1 MEIVRKLEVLGYKV
15 FLQGNR
21 LCYEFIGKGKPD
33 PTTATD
39 LLQKLKAQKDE
50 IINYLKFTQNNTAV
64 KIHSDLL
71 YEDIWILS
79 DDKMQSKIDDDLVVY
94 FPEEVRHLSKLKTSS
109 EHIGKIHAVKKIFP
123 GSKIV
128 WN

>member
-1 MEIVRKLEVLGYKV
+1 MEIIRKLEVLGYKV
-15 FLQGNR
+15 FLQEDR

-33 PTTATD
+33 PTTVTA

-50 IINYLKFTQNNTAV
+50 IINYLNFTQNNTAV
-64 KIHSDLL
+64 KIYSGLL
-71 YEDIWILS
+71 HEDIWLLS
-79 DDKMQSKIDDDLVVY
+79 DDKMQSKIHDDLVVY
-94 FPEEVRHLSKLKTSS
+94 FPEEIGHLSKLKASS
-109 EHIGKIHAVKKIFP
+109 EHIRKVHAIKKIFP

>member
-1 MEIVRKLEVLGYKV
+1 METVRKLEVLGYKV
-15 FLQGNR
+15 FLLGNR

-33 PTTATD
+33 RTTATD
-39 LLQKLKAQKDE
+39 LLQKLKAQKEE
-50 IINYLKFTQNNTAV
+50 IVNYLKFTQNNTAM

-71 YEDIWILS
+71 HEDIWLLS
-79 DDKMQSKIDDDLVVY
+79 GERMRSKIHDELVAY
-94 FPEEVRHLSKLKTSS
+94 FPEEIGYLSKIKASS
-109 EHIGKIHAVKKIFP
+109 DHIKKVHAVKKIFP

>member
-1 MEIVRKLEVLGYKV
+1 MEIIRQLEVLGYKV

-39 LLQKLKAQKDE
+39 LLQKLKAQKKE
-50 IINYLKFTQNNTAV
+50 IVNYLQFTQNNSAV
-64 KIHSDLL
+64 KINSEVLQEDVWLL
-71 YEDIWILS
+71 S
-79 DDKMQSKIDDDLVVY
+79 SDKMRNRIDNDLVVY
-94 FPEEVRHLSKLKTSS
+94 FPEEIVHLSKLKAGS
-109 EHIGKIHAVKKIFP
+109 EHIRKVHAVKKVFP